1 VKVTGARSRRSINM
15 QLSPPPGP
23 RSLAMRRLVTEI
35 RTPPPY
41 SSPKTINE
49 VLEVNTRPF
58 RHGAFALHVPVT
70 RYHPR
75 ALSSLSLDRSLN
87 SSCGFARVSSLE
99 ICMCKF
105 HPAAMLMNVTIIL
118 TLRYSCAN
126 SFSLIIFHSK
136 ILIVALQDLEN
147 S

>member
-1 VKVTGARSRRSINM
+1 LKTLFLVARLCHWLSRSDAGGIDGSPRAIARGSAIVKVTGARSRRSINM

-75 ALSSLSLDRSLN
+75 VLSSLSLDRLLN
-87 SSCGFARVSSLE
+87 SSYRFARASNLE
-99 ICMCKF
+99 ICMYKF
-105 HPAAMLMNVTIIL
+105 HLL
-118 TLRYSCAN
+118 
-126 SFSLIIFHSK
+126 
-136 ILIVALQDLEN
+136 
-147 S
+147 